1 MDTEFQALT
10 AFASYNS
17 PSIAGRSIAMT
28 ESTMEKLI
36 MKLCFGDEN
45 GNNDVIC
52 FVDQFLL
59 GVNKFKG
66 LLCGRIAESPDQGAV
81 NTNPDAVLP
90 VPQFLHCQGSIN
102 VFVGEGSIEKRLLFQ
117 KLLSNE
123 VPITGRTMLS
133 CKAKDGTKGLT
144 TKLSDCLS
152 GSAKKRQMPQEST
165 TIDMSVADEANKD
178 QDEDENI
185 MAQAVQ
191 FFHS

>member
-1 MDTEFQALT
+1 MGTEFQALT

-36 MKLCFGDEN
+36 MKLCFADEN

-90 VPQFLHCQGSIN
+90 VPQFLHCQRSIN
-102 VFVGEGSIEKRLLFQ
+102 VLLERDQLRKGFYS
-117 KLLSNE
+117 K
-123 VPITGRTMLS
+123 S
-133 CKAKDGTKGLT
+133 C
-144 TKLSDCLS
+144 S
-152 GSAKKRQMPQEST
+152 QMKSQL
-165 TIDMSVADEANKD
+165 
-178 QDEDENI
+178 QGG
-185 MAQAVQ
+185 QC
-191 FFHS
+191 